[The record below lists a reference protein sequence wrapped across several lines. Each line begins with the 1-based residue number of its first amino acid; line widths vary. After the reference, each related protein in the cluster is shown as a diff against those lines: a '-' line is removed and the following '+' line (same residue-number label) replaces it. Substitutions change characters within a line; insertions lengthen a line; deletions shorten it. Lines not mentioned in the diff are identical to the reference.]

1 MVKRYG
7 NATSSDNPF
16 APVQDQGNTSRQR
29 DQKQAQIEKN
39 LYRNDSDYGYEMVQK
54 SSGLHMDSQD
64 GHRLQAPYQRDFNEP
79 YGYQNQSF
87 ERLDHH
93 GQKQSAYK
101 NFGSNSPYQAPPERQ
116 QQYEFAHDYMQF
128 KQRDISRQ
136 QSRESLARSE
146 DHRDISIKPNAQQLL
161 RQQMAEVARKK
172 ELDKQRR
179 LEEERLE
186 EERIERER
194 RELARKYELER
205 KNEKAIGQKGTGES
219 GDGEVM
225 IFAGSKKQ
233 SQLDRAKEE
242 ASRKFLEAQKEA
254 ELLKKNRF
262 SNKRG
267 AMQEKVEAKSNQ
279 GSRRQSTQNNSQQLQ
294 QEQREQRTMSQKLDS
309 QNEDAAINP
318 VPPQSSL
325 TLPVFNQNAVP
336 VQQLPQLPVQSFD
349 LSSKAMSILDQLIQM
364 KMHLEQERLL
374 FQQEVSMT
382 RQLMRNTDQIPQ
394 QSPHLSIMQQNRNV
408 GDVLSLVQVQIP
420 SKTTAES
427 QNELKSTS
435 KFVPLSICR
444 LDDYRMLEK

>member
-7 NATSSDNPF
+7 NATSTDNPF
-16 APVQDQGNTSRQR
+16 APVQDHGDTSRQR
-29 DQKQAQIEKN
+29 DQRQAQIGKN

-54 SSGLHMDSQD
+54 SSGLYMDSQD
-64 GHRLQAPYQRDFNEP
+64 DRRPQARHQRDFYEP
-79 YGYQNQSF
+79 SRNQNQSF

-93 GQKQSAYK
+93 GLKQSAY
-101 NFGSNSPYQAPPERQ
+101 NNHGSNFPYQAPPAQQ

-146 DHRDISIKPNAQQLL
+146 DHKDISIKPNAQQLL

-179 LEEERLE
+179 LEEDRLE

-194 RELARKYELER
+194 RELARKYEFER

-262 SNKRG
+262 SDKRG
-267 AMQEKVEAKSNQ
+267 AMQEKVEARSKQ
-279 GSRRQSTQNNSQQLQ
+279 GSRRQSTQSNSQQPQQDQ
-294 QEQREQRTMSQKLDS
+294 QEQRRMSQKLDR
-309 QNEDAAINP
+309 QNVDAAIQN
-318 VPPQSSL
+318 VTPQSSL
-325 TLPVFNQNAVP
+325 TLPVFNQNAVQA
-336 VQQLPQLPVQSFD
+336 QQLPQLPVQSFD

-382 RQLMRNTDQIPQ
+382 RQLMRNTDQIHQP
-394 QSPHLSIMQQNRNV
+394 SPYLSIMQQNQKV
-408 GDVLSLVQVQIP
+408 SGGQSQVQVQIP
-420 SKTTAES
+420 SQNTTES

-444 LDDYRMLEK
+444 LDDYRILEK